1 MSKFFS
7 AVSLLE
13 KKKKKD
19 KLFSVMLWTKF
30 LNKQILRHKTKVFI
44 I

>member
-1 MSKFFS
+1 MNINLLPDGNI

-19 KLFSVMLWTKF
+19 IHSNQNRRRIYMNLE
-30 LNKQILRHKTKVFI
+30 
-44 I
+44 